1 MHLVIN
7 TKNSGAIMNL
17 SGIFTKVLMDKE
29 FKKNVNFFS
38 TIALLN
44 GLSVKHLSKLVSI
57 AHKKTYFSGETV
69 FEQGQV
75 GRVLYI
81 VKSGEVSVNN
91 NGQKISSYC
100 AGDSFGEVAV
110 LEELP
115 RTATVVCDT
124 DTELYLIYKVKYDS
138 FIEQY
143 PKAGVILFKNLAL
156 SISAK
161 LRNSLDK
168 LDKSLKKD

>member
-1 MHLVIN
+1 
-7 TKNSGAIMNL
+7 MNL
-17 SGIFTKVLMDKE
+17 LDIFSKVFMDKE
-29 FKKNVNFFS
+29 FKENVNFFS
-38 TIALLN
+38 TIALFK
-44 GLSVKHLSKLVSI
+44 GLSIKSLGKLVSV

-81 VKSGEVSVNN
+81 VKSGGVSVTKNA
-91 NGQKISSYC
+91 QKISSYSV
-100 AGDSFGEVAV
+100 GESFGEVAM

-115 RTATVVCDT
+115 RTATIVCDT

-143 PKAGVILFKNLAL
+143 PKAGLTLFKNLAL

-161 LRNSLDK
+161 LRNCLDK
-168 LDKSLKKD
+168 LDKSFKKD

>member
-1 MHLVIN
+1 
-7 TKNSGAIMNL
+7 MNL
-17 SGIFTKVLMDKE
+17 LDIFAKVFMDKE
-29 FKKNVNFFS
+29 FKENVDFFN
-38 TIALLN
+38 TITLFK
-44 GLSVKHLSKLVSI
+44 GLSAKSLGKLVSI
-57 AHKKTYFSGETV
+57 AHKKTYFAGETV

-81 VKSGEVSVNN
+81 VKSGEVFVTV
-91 NGQKISSYC
+91 NGQKISSC
-100 AGDSFGEVAV
+100 GAGEYFGEVSL

-115 RTATVVCDT
+115 RTATVVCDI

-138 FIEQY
+138 FVEQY
-143 PKAGVILFKNLAL
+143 PEAGVILFKNLAL

-168 LDKSLKKD
+168 SSKKD